1 MRKIRNKV
9 FETNSS
15 AVHCLVVSKEL
26 LQKSTLK
33 IDNNGM
39 INVGF
44 ITYDTTYPLSTDYEK
59 LSYLITQLYYKS
71 GVYLSGGLEDD
82 YEFKIIQE
90 YVCEYTGAKGIKIDY
105 SNDPD
110 INHQAIWCAGEDRFI
125 DIFDKQSVLSFIF
138 GPMMVKEYMD

>member
-15 AVHCLVVSKEL
+15 AVHCLVVSEEL

-44 ITYDTTYPLSTDYEK
+44 ITCDTEYPLFTDYEK
-59 LSYLITQLYYKS
+59 LSYLITQLYY
-71 GVYLSGGLEDD
+71 LSGFRSRLEDD
-82 YEFKIIQE
+82 YDFKIIQE
-90 YVCEYTGAKGIKIDY
+90 YICEYTGAKGIKIDY
-105 SNDPD
+105 SNNPD
-110 INHQAIWCAGEDRFI
+110 INHQAVWYTNEDEII
-125 DIFDKQSVLSFIF
+125 DIYDKQAVLSFIF